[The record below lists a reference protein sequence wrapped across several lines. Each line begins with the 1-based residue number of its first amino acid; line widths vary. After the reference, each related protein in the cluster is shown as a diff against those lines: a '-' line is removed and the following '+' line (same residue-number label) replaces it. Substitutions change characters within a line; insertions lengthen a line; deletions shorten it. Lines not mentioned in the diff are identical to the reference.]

1 MKVKDNIDESLRNH
15 EPYIVIDYDWLNNFP
30 DIDESE
36 GEDEGNDFNMVDLD
50 LIDFNVVLDGDLNN
64 ISVPSGV
71 EGLLPLEQFYSMC
84 SQLND
89 A

>member
-1 MKVKDNIDESLRNH
+1 MEVKDNIDESLRNH

-71 EGLLPLEQFYSMC
+71 
-84 SQLND
+84 
-89 A
+89 

>member
-1 MKVKDNIDESLRNH
+1 MEVKDNIDESLRNH
-15 EPYIVIDYDWLNNFP
+15 EPYIAIDYDWLNKFP

-36 GEDEGNDFNMVDLD
+36 GEDEGNDFNMVDPD
-50 LIDFNVVLDGDLNN
+50 FIDFNVVLDGDLNN

-71 EGLLPLEQFYSMC
+71 EGLLPLEQFCSMC